1 MKDQGIVLGTALGFK
16 DPGNG
21 YFVKSVGTKPLDGFR
36 WNGNQPATTDDFR
49 GCLGAAGS
57 VGG

>member
-21 YFVKSVGTKPLDGFR
+21 YFVKSVGTKPIDG
-36 WNGNQPATTDDFR
+36 
-49 GCLGAAGS
+49 
-57 VGG
+57 